1 MPKDLDTRKE
11 LDDLVKR
18 RNEIAESLAT
28 LEQQIYNF
36 EGAYLD
42 DTADYGNIV
51 RGWDRFASTAPPS
64 KNSLKLEKRG
74 VRKNLRDA
82 ERVFSNS
89 SVTSPAT
96 LRNAS
101 LTQHLNSHDDSSSGC
116 LKGGVSG
123 GRDVHHKKGM
133 KKRSKPS
140 E

>member
-1 MPKDLDTRKE
+1 MPRDLDTKKE

-18 RNEIAESLAT
+18 RAEIAESLAA

-51 RGWDRFASTAPPS
+51 KGYKFSSTGPPS

-96 LRNAS
+96 LKSS
-101 LTQHLNSHDDSSSGC
+101 LQHIGGHDESTNFSKITST
-116 LKGGVSG
+116 
-123 GRDVHHKKGM
+123 RDGHHKKGI
-133 KKRSKPS
+133 KKRPKAN